1 MNEEKRVLEIL
12 KLKCLCR
19 IRGLSLDV
27 ENQKNKEFFS
37 GAKQEM
43 EELYRHLDKLK
54 WIIAD
59 IECAYKYLSDDE
71 RKLFKRLTNSKVEED
86 NNE

>member
-1 MNEEKRVLEIL
+1 MNEEKRVLEII
-12 KLKCLCR
+12 KLKRLCR
-19 IRGLSLDV
+19 IRGLTLDIQNGH
-27 ENQKNKEFFS
+27 EYFKS
-37 GAKQEM
+37 AKSEY

-71 RKLFKRLTNSKVEED
+71 RKLFKKLTDSKVEED